1 MFPTISLY
9 LHQPSDQL
17 STVLYHQGW
26 RDPITL
32 RGIPGTHSTLSI
44 RPTVKAHSVNLRK
57 RGSCTV
63 QIMLVSPTHP
73 SPSPE
78 LSGPESKCVTQQQ
91 WKLYCKCLHNYW
103 GVLMAVSSSSV
114 TLQNI
119 MASFRQEYSVG
130 ERGGGGGPILPELN
144 LFVCHFML
152 STLLG

>member
-103 GVLMAVSSSSV
+103 IKEMDIRTLDSSSQYLNDYNATGS
-114 TLQNI
+114 LSSQKRYL
-119 MASFRQEYSVG
+119 MPDEDPLPSHYSHYTY
-130 ERGGGGGPILPELN
+130 I
-144 LFVCHFML
+144 
-152 STLLG
+152 T